1 MSKKKKPIEVPVEAT
16 VAELLE
22 TVRELADR
30 VAHLEASLEEQEAAG
45 IPEEVV
51 VAISAAVAAYLGH
64 RAKVTQLHY
73 RTGAAYAQQARA
85 SRALQ
90 NPSAEILQFHASVQ
104 VEMSAVTDAPSVP
117 AFFLSPTFRRA

>member
-51 VAISAAVAAYLGH
+51 IAISAAVAAFLGH
-64 RAKVTQLHY
+64 RAKVKQLHY
-73 RTGAAYAQQARA
+73 RTGAAYAQQGRA
-85 SRALQ
+85 V
-90 NPSAEILQFHASVQ
+90 VQ
-104 VEMSAVTDAPSVP
+104 GRHDTH
-117 AFFLSPTFRRA
+117 TQR